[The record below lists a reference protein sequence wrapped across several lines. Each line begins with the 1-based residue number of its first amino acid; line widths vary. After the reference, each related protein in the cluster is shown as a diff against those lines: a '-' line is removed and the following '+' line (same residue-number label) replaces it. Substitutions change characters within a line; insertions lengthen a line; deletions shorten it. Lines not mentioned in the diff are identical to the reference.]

1 MLKKEEK
8 HCNSENTEDF
18 RKVQRQIFFK
28 IVQVSLRPFSS
39 KKQVIEFYTHL
50 LKDLKPMLALLFI
63 F

>member
-8 HCNSENTEDF
+8 HYNSENTEDF

-28 IVQVSLRPFSS
+28 RVQVSLRPFSS

-50 LKDLKPMLALLFI
+50 FKDLKPMLGNGPS
-63 F
+63 